1 MKLGLLH
8 TSSVH
13 IPVFDGL
20 RDAHHPDLELRH
32 HVVESLLERARVEG
46 PDAVTPQVRAA
57 LVAAGEGAAAVLCTC
72 STIGGVAEALGAEVG
87 VPVVRVDR
95 PMAAAAVAAGSSGGG
110 AGLGGARVGGPRV
123 VVLATVESTL
133 GPTVALVEEEARKA
147 GRAAVV
153 RAVVV
158 DGAWER
164 FAAGDSEGC
173 LALVARAVSEVR
185 AADADAGA
193 DVVVLAQ
200 VSMAGAE
207 RLVPEGA
214 VRVLSSPRVGLDAAA
229 AVVAAARGVGRVP
242 PVLGGAAG
250 VPGASAVV

>member
-13 IPVFDGL
+13 VPVFDGL
-20 RDAHHPDLELRH
+20 RDAHHPGLELRH
-32 HVVESLLERARVEG
+32 HVVESLLERARAEG

-72 STIGGVAEALGAEVG
+72 STIGGVAEALGPEVG

-95 PMAAAAVAAGSSGGG
+95 PMAAAAVAAGASGGG
-110 AGLGGARVGGPRV
+110 ARVGGPRVGGPRV

-133 GPTVALVEEEARKA
+133 GPTVALIEEEARKA
-147 GRAAVV
+147 GREAVV
-153 RAVVV
+153 RSVVV

-173 LALVARAVSEVR
+173 LALVARAVSDVR
-185 AADADAGA
+185 DADADA
-193 DVVVLAQ
+193 
-200 VSMAGAE
+200 
-207 RLVPEGA
+207 
-214 VRVLSSPRVGLDAAA
+214 
-229 AVVAAARGVGRVP
+229 
-242 PVLGGAAG
+242 
-250 VPGASAVV
+250 